1 MEGRDVM
8 YLLGLGLVLMVLKYI
23 EWGPLAQW
31 SWWLVLTPFALAA
44 VWWTWADA
52 TGYTKRKAMEQDD
65 KRRDERRTRTK
76 EALDA
81 NFSKRR
87 R

>member
-1 MEGRDVM
+1 M
-8 YLLGLGLVLMVLKYI
+8 YLLGLGLILMLLKYI
-23 EWGPLAQW
+23 EWGPVALW
-31 SWWLVLTPFALAA
+31 SWWLVLAPFALAV

-52 TGYTKRKAMEQDD
+52 TGYTKKKAMQRDD
-65 KRRDERRTRTK
+65 KRRDERRARTK

-81 NFSKRR
+81 NFQKRR

>member
-1 MEGRDVM
+1 M
-8 YLLGLGLVLMVLKYI
+8 YLLGLGLFLMVLKFI
-23 EWGPLAQW
+23 EFDPVAQW

-65 KRRDERRTRTK
+65 KRRDERRARTK

-81 NFSKRR
+81 NFQKRR